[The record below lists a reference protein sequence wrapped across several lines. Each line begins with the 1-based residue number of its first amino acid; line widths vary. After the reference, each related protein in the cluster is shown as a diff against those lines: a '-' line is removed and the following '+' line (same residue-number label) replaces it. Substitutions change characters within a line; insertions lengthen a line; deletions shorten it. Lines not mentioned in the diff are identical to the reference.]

1 MPLSVL
7 RSPRPPPRPQSQE
20 SFGVKHYA
28 PDEKLDTSWLYWRKM
43 AAMPRDREWGERP
56 PVEPK
61 NKNLL
66 SPYGTRVMEASSMSA
81 EARIAE
87 LKLELPPAPK
97 PVAVY
102 QPLVIAGHM
111 AYVSGHGPLKPDK
124 SLILGRVGA
133 DLDLAAGKLAARQ
146 VGLAILATLRSE
158 LGSLDRVKRLIKVL
172 GMVNSTPDFR
182 DHPAVIN
189 GCSELFAD
197 VWGREH
203 GIGARSA
210 VGMGSLPGNI
220 AVEIEAIFELNP

>member
-1 MPLSVL
+1 
-7 RSPRPPPRPQSQE
+7 
-20 SFGVKHYA
+20 
-28 PDEKLDTSWLYWRKM
+28 
-43 AAMPRDREWGERP
+43 
-56 PVEPK
+56 
-61 NKNLL
+61 
-66 SPYGTRVMEASSMSA
+66 MSA

-102 QPLVIAGHM
+102 KPLVIAGNM

-133 DLDLAAGKLAARQ
+133 DLDLAGGKLAARQ
-146 VGLAILATLRSE
+146 VGLAILATLRAE

-189 GCSELFAD
+189 GCSELFAE